1 MNENF
6 KGFSGFWRG
15 VFSEQDGT
23 PSFSRVATGVVVGFA
38 CFWVTL
44 IVLKNHGLPEFL
56 GLGGF
61 VTVLYGTNK
70 LSGAAASIFNKD
82 KTQ

>member
-6 KGFSGFWRG
+6 KGFAGFWRG

-23 PSFSRVATGVVVGFA
+23 PSFSRVATGFIVGCA
-38 CFWVTL
+38 LTWVTF
-44 IVLKNHGLPEFL
+44 IVWKTHGLPELL
-56 GLGGF
+56 GLCGF

-82 KTQ
+82 KT